1 MKKRILYIIAVLLCT
16 FTFTTVKADIVECEI
31 TDEFKRYMKL
41 SEEEKRNYLQP
52 EMCKSNGLADYNLK
66 DNQTENSDERIS
78 SIGGIEFGKAASY
91 PSYYKASSTA
101 VRNQKQTP
109 TCWAYASTTILESFL
124 IKKYNTTYTFSPQ
137 HLNYFESQSFSDYS
151 PNPFGSIRTV
161 NNGGTFS
168 DSASYYMN
176 HYGPVFES
184 TVPTNNSVETLP
196 NISAS
201 GIIGQKNVLDVNS
214 IEHVFRSEA
223 GNCTSAEK
231 DKIKSLIYNYGPTGA
246 SIMYNSNYVSSN
258 GAYIYKSAEGDTN
271 HKITIVGWDDN
282 YAVSNFSGGPW
293 RPQSSGAWIVQN
305 SHGTGSGL
313 NGFLYISY
321 EDSLVCREIF
331 SIRDAD
337 FHSEDNNYVSAQ
349 LPARVFVN
357 STPASMVVNQKL
369 TSNDELLS
377 KVSFNTNGPTSYD
390 VYYYPGN
397 AAANNVSV
405 SNMVK
410 IASGRAD
417 YAGWVTVTPTSSLV
431 IPSSVSVYSITVVQ
445 NSQIIPLE
453 NKSYEYDDDGVHYQV
468 ESKEYFQKGVSYIM
482 KNGKWVDLY
491 DAYSG
496 YTMKAPINVFTYDA
510 YTDITS
516 ATVGYTYQDY
526 FNVTVKAKAQK
537 AGKITKVRLVRN
549 GTTIVETSPN
559 QSVSAGSTYTFTLK
573 KSVLSNFVNGTYQVE
588 VVQSNGV
595 ISKKN
600 ITINVLPIT
609 SVEIKNTTNKVY
621 IGKTLNMKVQA
632 YPVGHNV
639 TNPTITWTSSN
650 TSIATVNSSGV
661 VTGKALGKATITA
674 RTTNGYTDSYEIV
687 VVKPITGL
695 SLNTSSVDMVVGG
708 TRTIVATILPADAT
722 DSKTLRW
729 ESSDPK
735 VATVD
740 SNGVIKALKPGRTT
754 IRVVTVNGIPKT
766 VAVTVYGVLLNKTSA
781 TLEVNKTVQ
790 LSANV
795 INNNKSKTAT
805 WSSSNTNV
813 ATVNSSGLVTAKGE
827 GTATITARD
836 YAGRWASATIK
847 VTKIPASKFTVTAIP
862 VKTYNGKEQKP
873 APEVKY
879 NGKVLKA
886 GTDYTVVYSNN
897 KKPGKATVTIKANP
911 KSKIYG
917 GAKTV
922 YFIIKPKGTT
932 IQKLTTKSKTVRAYW
947 AKHPYITDY
956 HIQYRV
962 KGTSTWKNI
971 YVSGPADSPGYYH
984 DITGLKKGKYYQV
997 RVRAKKNVDKKD
1009 YYGAYSAIKTIKC
1022 K

>member
-1 MKKRILYIIAVLLCT
+1 MKKRIMYIIAVLLCT
-16 FTFTTVKADIVECEI
+16 FTFTTVKAELVECEI
-31 TDEFKRYMKL
+31 TDEFKWYMKL

-66 DNQTENSDERIS
+66 NIQTENKDDRVSN
-78 SIGGIEFGKAASY
+78 IGGIEFGQASSY
-91 PSYYKASSTA
+91 PSYYKATSTP
-101 VRNQKQTP
+101 VRHQKLTP
-109 TCWAYASTTILESFL
+109 TCWAYAATTILESHI
-124 IKKYNTTYTFSPQ
+124 IKQYNTTYTFSPQ
-137 HLNYFESQSFSDYS
+137 HLNYFESQSFTDYS

-161 NNGGTFS
+161 NNGGTF
-168 DSASYYMN
+168 DDAASYYMN

-201 GIIGQKNVLDVNS
+201 GIIGQKNVLEVNS
-214 IEHVFRSEA
+214 VEHVIRSEA

-231 DKIKSLIYNYGPTGA
+231 DKIKSLIYKYGPTGA
-246 SIMYNSNYVSSN
+246 SMMHVSSYVSSN
-258 GAYIYKSAEGDTN
+258 GAYIYKSSSGKTN
-271 HKITIVGWDDN
+271 HKVTIVGWDDN
-282 YAVSNFSGGPW
+282 YAVSNFSNNPW
-293 RPQSSGAWIVQN
+293 HPQNPGAWIIQN
-305 SHGTGSGL
+305 SHGTSSGL
-313 NGFLYISY
+313 NGFLYVSY
-321 EDSLVCREIF
+321 EDSLICREIF

-337 FHSEDNNYVSAQ
+337 FHSEENSYVSAQ
-349 LPARVFVN
+349 LPARTFV
-357 STPASMVVNQKL
+357 SEVPASMVVNHKL

-377 KVSFNTNGPTSYD
+377 KVSFRTTGPTSYS

-397 AAANNVSV
+397 AAANNVRV
-405 SNMVK
+405 SGMK
-410 IASGRAD
+410 LIASGSAD
-417 YAGWVTVTPTSSLV
+417 YAGWVTAIPTSSLT
-431 IPSSVSVYSITVVQ
+431 IPSSVSTYSITVVQ
-445 NSQIIPLE
+445 YSHVLPFE
-453 NKSYEYDDDGVHYQV
+453 NKTYEFDDEGVHYV
-468 ESKEYFQKGVSYIM
+468 VDSKEYFQRGVSYVM
-482 KNGKWVDLY
+482 QNGKWVDLY
-491 DAYSG
+491 DAFSG

-510 YTDITS
+510 YIDIAS
-516 ATVGYTYQDY
+516 ANVNYSYQDY
-526 FNVTVKAKAQK
+526 FNVVVKATAQK

-559 QSVSAGSTYTFTLK
+559 QSVSAGSTYTYTLK
-573 KSVLSNFVNGTYQVE
+573 KSGLSNFTNGTYQVE

-595 ISKKN
+595 ISRKN

-621 IGKTLNMKVQA
+621 LGKTFNMKLQA
-632 YPVGHNV
+632 YPVGHNS

-650 TSIATVNSSGV
+650 TNVATVNASGV
-661 VTGKALGKATITA
+661 VTGKALGRATITA
-674 RTTNGYTDSYEIV
+674 RTTNGYTASYEIV
-687 VVKPITGL
+687 VIKPITDL
-695 SLNTSSVDMVVGG
+695 SINPSYLDMVKGG
-708 TRTIVATILPADAT
+708 TRTIVATVLPADT
-722 DSKTLRW
+722 TESKTLRW

-740 SNGVIKALKPGRTT
+740 NQGVVKALKPGRTT
-754 IRVVTVNGIPKT
+754 IKVVTVNGISKT
-766 VAVTVYGVLLNKTSA
+766 VAVTVYGVLLNKTNA
-781 TLEVNKTVQ
+781 TLDINKTIQ
-790 LSANV
+790 LTANV
-795 INNNKSKTAT
+795 INNNKPKTAT
-805 WSSSNTNV
+805 WSSSNTKV

-827 GTATITARD
+827 GTATITAKD
-836 YAGRWASATIK
+836 YAGRGASATIK
-847 VTKIPASKFTVTAIP
+847 VTKIPASKFTVTEIS

-873 APEVKY
+873 APVVKY

-911 KSKIYG
+911 NSKIYG

-932 IQKLTTKSKTVRAYW
+932 LQKLTTKSKTVRVYW

-962 KGTSTWKNI
+962 KGSSTWKNL

-984 DITGLKKGKYYQV
+984 DITGLTKGKYYQV

-1009 YYGAYSAIKTIKC
+1009 YYGAYSTIKTIKC